1 MPIRIMIKLRNLLSP
16 VLLLLAGC
24 GDAYDSTGANGSG
37 TISPMAGNW
46 AQDTGTDVEGMT
58 ITFDGPSD
66 RISVHLA
73 PRADGT
79 HGHGEGKN
87 TYSYDAATKALT
99 VNSELMGHGKAD
111 KWIGV
116 VSGDAFELAAADMKL
131 KFKKGGKP
139 AGH

>member
-1 MPIRIMIKLRNLLSP
+1 MINLRKLLLS
-16 VLLLLAGC
+16 VLLLLVAC
-24 GDAYDSTGANGSG
+24 GDTKDSAGGGA
-37 TISPMAGNW
+37 ISPMAGNW
-46 AQDTGTDVEGMT
+46 AQDTGTDAPGMT

-99 VNSELMGHGKAD
+99 VNSELMGHGKGD
-111 KWIGV
+111 KWIGT
-116 VSGDAFELAAADMKL
+116 VSGEAFELAAADITL
-131 KFKKGGKP
+131 KFNKGGKP
-139 AGH
+139 SGH

>member
-1 MPIRIMIKLRNLLSP
+1 MINLRHLLFP
-16 VLLLLAGC
+16 VLLLLSACGGAAGE
-24 GDAYDSTGANGSG
+24 AN
-37 TISPMAGNW
+37 PMAGNW
-46 AQDTGTDVEGMT
+46 AQETGTDAVGMT

-79 HGHGEGKN
+79 HDHAAGEN
-87 TYSYDAATKALT
+87 TYAYDAATKALT
-99 VNSELMGHGKAD
+99 VNSELMGHGKGD
-111 KWIGV
+111 KWIGKV
-116 VSGDAFELAAADMKL
+116 AGDTFELVAADITL